1 VWLAAAAAPAL
12 VGFVALGLARSILL
26 PSQGFWDTGEFQ
38 SVPPVLGTAHPT
50 GYPSYV
56 ILGWLTTIALT
67 PLGEPALRMNL
78 LSALL
83 LAAAAG
89 LTVVLVR
96 QLSGRTSVAIGAG
109 LLLVLTPIPWRMG
122 GFADPHTLHLALMA
136 GLLVLLVGWER
147 SRNAGSPRAD
157 RWLVAA
163 AALYGVMLGNHTLTI
178 LLALGIA
185 LFVVAVEPGILRRP
199 HLVARCVGALVGTT
213 VIVYLELPIR
223 AAMGAPL
230 VYGHPDT
237 WDGFWYVVL
246 AEQFRGDLVDPLG
259 DLGRKV
265 ADLLEIVGDQLGIL
279 AVAVPAA
286 FLLVAVRRPRFVL
299 LTGTWL
305 AVTCWFA
312 SSYTNA
318 AIDRYYL
325 GPLLVMIA
333 WLGVAA
339 GLLVDALVPA
349 GEGRVRLGARVLAS
363 VLAVALVLP
372 AALAAPM
379 TASKVDK
386 SHDTRATDW
395 SRWALAA
402 MGTDAVIV
410 SWWSFSTP
418 LWYRTVVLG
427 ERPDVQVVDDR
438 DRLDENLG
446 SVDDVIRANVGV
458 RPVFLV
464 RHAAE
469 IAVLEQ
475 SWFLEIVPDPGG
487 IQALYRVIGP
497 RPAE

>member
-1 VWLAAAAAPAL
+1 
-12 VGFVALGLARSILL
+12 
-26 PSQGFWDTGEFQ
+26 
-38 SVPPVLGTAHPT
+38 
-50 GYPSYV
+50 
-56 ILGWLTTIALT
+56 
-67 PLGEPALRMNL
+67 
-78 LSALL
+78 
-83 LAAAAG
+83 
-89 LTVVLVR
+89 
-96 QLSGRTSVAIGAG
+96 
-109 LLLVLTPIPWRMG
+109 
-122 GFADPHTLHLALMA
+122 
-136 GLLVLLVGWER
+136 
-147 SRNAGSPRAD
+147 
-157 RWLVAA
+157 
-163 AALYGVMLGNHTLTI
+163 ML
-178 LLALGIA
+178 
-185 LFVVAVEPGILRRP
+185 AVEPGILRRP

-213 VIVYLELPIR
+213 VILYLELPIR

-265 ADLLEIVGDQLGIL
+265 ADLLGIVGDQLGVL
-279 AVAVPAA
+279 AVAVPVA
-286 FLLVAVRRPRFVL
+286 FLLAAVRHPRFVL

-325 GPLLVMIA
+325 GPVLVMIA

-339 GLLVDALVPA
+339 GLLVDGFVPA
-349 GEGRVRLGARVLAS
+349 AEGRARLGARVLAGL
-363 VLAVALVLP
+363 LALALVLP
-372 AALAAPM
+372 AALAAPT
-379 TASKVDK
+379 TASRVDK
-386 SHDTRATDW
+386 SHDRRATDW
-395 SRWALAA
+395 SGWALAA

-464 RHAAE
+464 RHDAE
-469 IAVLEQ
+469 IDALEEA
-475 SWFLEIVPDPGG
+475 WILDVVPDPGG
-487 IQALYRVIGP
+487 IQPLYRVIGP